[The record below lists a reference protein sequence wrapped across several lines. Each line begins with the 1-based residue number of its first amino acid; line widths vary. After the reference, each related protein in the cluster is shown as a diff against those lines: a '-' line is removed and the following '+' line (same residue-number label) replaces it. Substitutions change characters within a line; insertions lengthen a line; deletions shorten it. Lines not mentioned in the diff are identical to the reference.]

1 MKLEVGIYVRT
12 KKGRIAKIIEKFDNS
27 GSLHSKNI
35 VYKLD
40 DNSLL
45 ALNSQKVKYAS
56 HIIIDLIEKNDI
68 ILGKDGNIYQVW
80 KIYKDYVFTY
90 TKNKYGQTIT
100 LVDYQIDK
108 ILTKEQYESYCYKVG
123 D

>member
-1 MKLEVGIYVRT
+1 MKLEVGMYVRT